1 MSEPGLEQQLSE
13 VSKQWEEAQK
23 TIAALAAATVE
34 LKKTIE
40 DQKKTIERSHEDL
53 NDAKAD
59 FKELKLQYV
68 DFNWIYTTHMENKKL
83 ELFYMT
89 EKAFTLSEAFCKYA
103 GHLRDCGYPDESC
116 TCGMQELELV
126 GVKKNGEL
134 YPIGLNSKP
143 VQSKG

>member
-13 VSKQWEEAQK
+13 MSKQWEEAHE
-23 TIAALAAATVE
+23 TIAALAAVTDE

-59 FKELKLQYV
+59 YKELKLQYV
-68 DFNWIYTTHMENKKL
+68 EFNWVYTTHMENKKL

-89 EKAFTLSEAFCKYA
+89 EKAFKLSEAFGKYA
-103 GHLRDCGYPDESC
+103 AHLRDCGYPDDSC
-116 TCGMQELELV
+116 TCGRKDMELV

-134 YPIGLNSKP
+134 YPIG
-143 VQSKG
+143 